1 MCNQDLWNIVEP
13 FNSETQSWEP
23 KTAVQK
29 SLWDGKLKPAMKL
42 KVMLQETIRND
53 NF

>member
-1 MCNQDLWNIVEP
+1 M
-13 FNSETQSWEP
+13 
-23 KTAVQK
+23 AVQK